1 MILSC
6 VCAWYRQMLKMFKGV
21 IYVKRDAVPLTN
33 FILNCSN
40 SCHQGHQVI
49 KNSPGVELPANNST
63 GYKPCQKLK
72 QDGSLYHFFF
82 FFSLYLINKDTTQRI
97 LNWMS
102 RDLGSYINS
111 AITLFCGFS
120 TIFSLKALF
129 PSTKNMDKN
138 AIVTELQVKAL

>member
-1 MILSC
+1 
-6 VCAWYRQMLKMFKGV
+6 MLKMFKAV

-72 QDGSLYHFFF
+72 QDDSLYHFFF
-82 FFSLYLINKDTTQRI
+82 FSPLFNQQRY
-97 LNWMS
+97 N
-102 RDLGSYINS
+102 
-111 AITLFCGFS
+111 
-120 TIFSLKALF
+120 
-129 PSTKNMDKN
+129 TKNIKLN
-138 AIVTELQVKAL
+138 VKRPGIIHQLCHYLVP